1 MFKSGMFMTTFR
13 SLSACA
19 LSFLILAFSSLSVD
33 AQTTILTQH
42 NDIGRTGQNINETI
56 LTPSNVNSTQF
67 GKLYAIQLD
76 AQSYAQP
83 LYMGSLSIGSVT
95 HSVLFVATENDSVYA
110 FDAATTGVP
119 LWKASLLDAA
129 HGATAGAVA
138 DPNSTTGCGNIE
150 GGIDGIT
157 STPVIDPST
166 GTMYVVSRS
175 NESGSVVYRLHAL
188 DITTGN
194 EKFGGPTVITASVAG
209 TASDGKNGVVTFN
222 PVLQKQAPA
231 LLLEAG
237 SIYIGFGSFCDTS
250 PWHGWLMQYS
260 ASTLARQS
268 VFLTTPNGV
277 GSGVWMSG
285 AGPAADNENGTP
297 RVFVTTGNGTYD
309 ASAPYA
315 TNTVDYGDDILSLSV
330 TNGLK
335 VGDAFT
341 PSNQSTLQQEDAD
354 LGSGGIMLL
363 PDNLPGSSVAHL
375 AVQVDKVGTLFLLNR
390 DNLGGY
396 NGSSDNVLQ
405 EITTTQYGAGLWGSP
420 AYWNGNIY
428 FWPAGSNAQQ
438 FSITNGLLST
448 SAVATGPDP
457 GAPSADVFL
466 GTTPSVSANGTTNG
480 IVWFNDWANQYGGP
494 SQVLYAYN
502 ATNIST
508 LLWSSAQNPVRDSAG
523 PTQKFSV
530 PTIADGKV
538 YLANRNQIAVYG
550 LLANQPVSGVSV
562 NLANVANVYAVGSN
576 GTVPT
581 NGGLDTEGYS
591 YASSYLGSSAVW
603 NSTNF
608 SFGAAN
614 TLSGVS
620 SATIPLPTGNYT
632 ALNLLATAVNGS
644 QTNQVFT
651 VTYAD
656 GTTTSVTQSI
666 SDWGGAQGYPS
677 ESTALSTAS
686 RVNPSGALQSG
697 PWYLYGYI
705 IPLNSAKQVS
715 SVTTPNNRNVVVLA
729 ASLTPV
735 STAATTATPTFSVAA
750 GTYPSTQTV
759 SLSDATS
766 GATIYYTTNGS
777 TPTTS
782 SSVYSAPI
790 TVSATTT
797 ISAFATSSNAA
808 NSPVASATY
817 TIQAAPS
824 FTLTPAINPWSLQQ
838 NAGATQNITVTPVN
852 GFSCPNGV
860 ALAVS
865 GAPSG
870 VGTGFAGN
878 TLIVYPPLATPT
890 GTYPLT
896 LTGTCGSTTAT
907 APLSLVITAG
917 ANFTLAPAS
926 SSINV
931 APGANGSDAIT
942 VNPSNG
948 FSSAVSFSASGFP
961 SGTSGSFSPTSSASG
976 TTLTVTTTS
985 AAAAGTY
992 PIVITAAAPGSGNS
1006 NPFSNSVTVN
1016 LVIAVPKTPGFTL
1029 AAAANPLTLQQNAGG
1044 TDNITVTPVNGF
1056 SGSVN
1061 LAVSGAP
1068 SGVGTGFSGNLLIV
1082 YPPMSTPT
1090 GTYPLTI
1097 TGTSGSTTATTS
1109 VSLVITAA
1117 ATFSLSPAS
1126 TSLTVPHGSSGT
1138 DVITVKP
1145 ANGFTSAVSFA
1156 ASNLPSGVT
1165 ASFSPASSASSS
1177 TLTLAASSSAKPG
1190 NYTVTITA
1198 TAPGSGNSNS
1208 FTETTTITLVIT

>member
-1 MFKSGMFMTTFR
+1 MTAFR
-13 SLSACA
+13 ILAAYALCLSA
-19 LSFLILAFSSLSVD
+19 LAFTNHSAD

-42 NDIGRTGQNINETI
+42 NDIGRTGQNLNETI
-56 LTPSNVNSTQF
+56 LTPSNVTSSTF

-76 AQSYAQP
+76 AQAYAQP
-83 LYMGSLSIGSVT
+83 LYMGSLSIGGVN

-110 FDAATTGVP
+110 FDTVANGAP

-129 HGATAGAVA
+129 HGAAAGAIA

-150 GGIDGIT
+150 GGIDGVT
-157 STPVIDPST
+157 GTPVIDPST
-166 GTMYVVSRS
+166 GTLYVVSRS
-175 NESGSVVYRLHAL
+175 NEGGSVVYRLHAL
-188 DITTGN
+188 DVTTGN
-194 EKFGGPTVITASVAG
+194 EKFNGPTVITASVAG

-222 PVLQKQAPA
+222 PVLQKQGPA

-260 ASTLARQS
+260 AATLAQQS

-277 GSGVWMSG
+277 GSGIWMSG

-297 RVFVTTGNGTYD
+297 RVFVTSGNGTYD

-315 TNTVDYGDDILSLSV
+315 TNTVDYGDDVVDFSV

-335 VGDAFT
+335 VADTFT
-341 PSNQSTLQQEDAD
+341 PQNQSTLQAEDAD

-396 NGSSDNVLQ
+396 STSSDNVLQ

-448 SAVATGPDP
+448 SPVATGADP

-466 GTTPSVSANGTTNG
+466 GSTPSVSANGTTNG

-502 ATNIST
+502 ASNIST
-508 LLWSSAQNPVRDSAG
+508 LLWSSAQNPVRDGAG
-523 PTQKFSV
+523 PTQKFGV
-530 PTIADGKV
+530 PTIADGRV
-538 YLANRNQIAVYG
+538 YLSNRNQIAVYG
-550 LLANQPVSGVSV
+550 LLANQTVTGVPV
-562 NLANVANVYAVGSN
+562 NLANVANVYAIGSN

-581 NGGLDTEGYS
+581 NGGLDTEGYA
-591 YASSYLGSSAVW
+591 YASTYLGSSGVW

-608 SFGAAN
+608 TFGAAG

-632 ALNLLATAVNGS
+632 ALNLLATAVNGV

-656 GTTTSVTQSI
+656 GTTSSVTQSI
-666 SDWGGAQGYPS
+666 SDWGGPQGYVN
-677 ESTALSTAS
+677 ESTAFSTAS

-697 PWYLYGYI
+697 PWDLYGYI

-735 STAATTATPTFSVAA
+735 TATPTTATPTFSVAA
-750 GTYPSTQTV
+750 GTYTSTQTV

-766 GATIYYTTNGS
+766 GATIYYTTNGT
-777 TPTTS
+777 TPTTGS
-782 SSVYSAPI
+782 TVYSSPI

-797 ISAFATSSNAA
+797 IKALAASSNAV
-808 NSPVASATY
+808 NSAVASATY
-817 TIQAAPS
+817 TIQPAPT
-824 FTLTPAINPWSLQQ
+824 FTLTPAANPWTLQQ
-838 NAGATQNITVTPVN
+838 NAGSAQTISVTPVN
-852 GFSCPNGV
+852 GFSCPSSV
-860 ALAVS
+860 TLSVS

-878 TLIVYPPLATPT
+878 TLIVYPPLSTPT

-896 LTGTCGSTTAT
+896 LTGTCGSTTVT
-907 APLSLVITAG
+907 TTLSLVITAG
-917 ANFTLAPAS
+917 ANFTLTPAS
-926 SSINV
+926 TSITL
-931 APGANGSDAIT
+931 APGASATDAISLS
-942 VNPSNG
+942 PSNG
-948 FSSAVSFSASGFP
+948 FSSAVSFTASGFP
-961 SGTSGSFSPTSSASG
+961 SGVSGSVSPTSSASG
-976 TTLTVTTTS
+976 TTLSITTTS

-992 PIVITAAAPGSGNS
+992 PIVITATAPGSGNS
-1006 NPFSNSVTVN
+1006 NPFSNSVTVS

-1029 AAAANPLTLQQNAGG
+1029 AAAANPLTLQQNSGG
-1044 TDNITVTPVNGF
+1044 TDNVTVTPVNGF
-1056 SGSVN
+1056 SGNVS

-1068 SGVGTGFSGNLLIV
+1068 SGVGTAFSGNLLIV
-1082 YPPMSTPT
+1082 FPPLATPT
-1090 GTYPLTI
+1090 GTYPLTV
-1097 TGTSGSTTATTS
+1097 TGTSGSTTATTT
-1109 VSLVITAA
+1109 VSLVITAG
-1117 ATFSLSPAS
+1117 ATFTLSPAA
-1126 TSLTVPHGSSGT
+1126 TSITVPHGSSGA
-1138 DVITVKP
+1138 DAITVKP
-1145 ANGFTSAVSFA
+1145 ANGFASAVSFA
-1156 ASNLPSGVT
+1156 ASNLPAGVT
-1165 ASFSPASSASSS
+1165 ASFSPSSSATSS
-1177 TLTLAASSSAKPG
+1177 TLTLTAASTATPG
-1190 NYTVTITA
+1190 TYSITIVA
-1198 TAPGSGNSNS
+1198 TAPGSNSSSS
-1208 FTETTTITLVIT
+1208 FNEATTITLVIS

>member
-1 MFKSGMFMTTFR
+1 MTAFKSLRAFALCLFVLGF
-13 SLSACA
+13 SNHSAT
-19 LSFLILAFSSLSVD
+19 
-33 AQTTILTQH
+33 AQTMILTQH
-42 NDIGRTGQNINETI
+42 NDISRTGQNLNETT
-56 LTPSNVNSTQF
+56 LTPSNVTASQF

-76 AQSYAQP
+76 AQTYTQP
-83 LYMGSLSIGSVT
+83 LYMGSLTIGSVS

-110 FDAATTGVP
+110 FDTATNGAP

-129 HGATAGAVA
+129 HGAAAGAIA

-157 STPVIDPST
+157 GTPVIDPST

-175 NESGSVVYRLHAL
+175 NEGGSVVYRLHAL
-188 DITTGN
+188 DVTTGN

-209 TASDGKNGVVTFN
+209 TAGDGKNGVVTFN

-250 PWHGWLMQYS
+250 PWHGWFMQYN
-260 ASTLARQS
+260 AATLAQQS
-268 VFLTTPNGV
+268 VFLSTPNGV
-277 GSGVWMSG
+277 GSGIWMSG

-297 RVFVTTGNGTYD
+297 RVFITSGNGTYD

-315 TNTVDYGDDILSLSV
+315 TNTVDYGDDVLSFSV

-335 VGDAFT
+335 VGDSFT
-341 PSNQSTLQQEDAD
+341 PSNQSTLQAEDAD

-396 NGSSDNVLQ
+396 NTSSDNVLQ

-428 FWPAGSNAQQ
+428 FWPMGSNAQQ

-448 SAVATGPDP
+448 SPVATGPDP
-457 GAPSADVFL
+457 GAPSTDFFA
-466 GTTPSVSANGTTNG
+466 GSTPSVSANGTTNG
-480 IVWFNDWANQYGGP
+480 IVWFNDWANSVGGP
-494 SQVLYAYN
+494 LQVLYAYN

-508 LLWSSAQNPVRDSAG
+508 LLWSSAQNPVRDGAG

-530 PTIADGKV
+530 PTVADGRV

-550 LLANQPVSGVSV
+550 LLANQTVTGVTV
-562 NLANVANVYAVGSN
+562 NLANVANVYAIGSN

-591 YASSYLGSSAVW
+591 YASNYLGSSAVW

-632 ALNLLATAVNGS
+632 ALNLLATAVNGV

-666 SDWGGAQGYPS
+666 SDWGGPQGYTS

-686 RVNPSGALQSG
+686 RVNPSGALNSG

-705 IPLNSAKQVS
+705 IPLNSAKQVA

-735 STAATTATPTFSVAA
+735 STTATTATPTFSVAA
-750 GTYPSTQTV
+750 GTYTSTQQV

-777 TPTTS
+777 TPTTGS
-782 SSVYSAPI
+782 TVYSAPI
-790 TVSATTT
+790 SVSATTT
-797 ISAFATSSNAA
+797 INALAVSSNAA

-817 TIQAAPS
+817 TIQPAPT
-824 FTLTPAINPWSLQQ
+824 FTITPATNPWTLQQ
-838 NAGATQNITVTPVN
+838 NAGATQTIAVTPVN
-852 GFSCPNGV
+852 GFTCPGSV
-860 ALAVS
+860 ALSVS

-870 VGTGFAGN
+870 VGTGFSGN

-896 LTGTCGSTTAT
+896 LTGTCGSTKVTT
-907 APLSLVITAG
+907 PLALVITAG
-917 ANFTLAPAS
+917 ANFTLSAAS
-926 SSINV
+926 SSLSL
-931 APGANGSDAIT
+931 APGASATDAISVT
-942 VNPSNG
+942 PSNG
-948 FSSAVSFSASGFP
+948 FSGAVSFSASGFP
-961 SGTSGSFSPTSSASG
+961 SGASGSFSPTSSASG
-976 TTLTVTTTS
+976 TTLSIATTS
-985 AAAAGTY
+985 AVAAGTY
-992 PIVITAAAPGSGNS
+992 SIVITATAPGSGNS
-1006 NPFSNSVTVN
+1006 SSFSNSITVN
-1016 LVIAVPKTPGFTL
+1016 LVIAAAKTPGFTL

-1044 TDNITVTPVNGF
+1044 TDTITVTPVNGF
-1056 SGSVN
+1056 SGNVS

-1068 SGVGTGFSGNLLIV
+1068 SGVGTAFSGNLLIV
-1082 YPPMSTPT
+1082 YPPLTTPT

-1097 TGTSGSTTATTS
+1097 TGTSGSTSATAT
-1109 VSLVITAA
+1109 VSLVITAG
-1117 ATFSLSPAS
+1117 ATFTLAPAS

-1138 DVITVKP
+1138 DAITVKP
-1145 ANGFTSAVSFA
+1145 ANGFNSAVSFA
-1156 ASNLPSGVT
+1156 ASGLPTGVT
-1165 ASFSPASSASSS
+1165 ASFSPSSSATSS
-1177 TLTLAASSSAKPG
+1177 TLTLAAASSAKPG
-1190 NYTVTITA
+1190 SYTITITA

-1208 FTETTTITLVIT
+1208 FTQTTTLSLTIS

>member
-1 MFKSGMFMTTFR
+1 MTMFR
-13 SLSACA
+13 SLAAYA
-19 LSFLILAFSSLSVD
+19 LCLFAVAFSILSAD

-42 NDIGRTGQNINETI
+42 NDIGRTGQNLNETI

-76 AQSYAQP
+76 AQTYSQP
-83 LYMGSLSIGSVT
+83 LYMASLSIGSVN

-110 FDAATTGVP
+110 FDTAANGAT

-129 HGATAGAVA
+129 HGAAPGAIA

-150 GGIDGIT
+150 GGIVGVT
-157 STPVIDPST
+157 GTPVIDSST
-166 GTMYVVSRS
+166 GTLYVVSRT
-175 NESGSVVYRLHAL
+175 NEGGSIVYRLHAL
-188 DITTGN
+188 DVTTGN
-194 EKFGGPTVITASVAG
+194 EKFGGPTAISASIAG
-209 TASDGKNGVVTFN
+209 TATDGQNGVVTFN
-222 PVLQKQAPA
+222 PILQKQAPA

-250 PWHGWLMQYS
+250 PWHGWFMQYS
-260 ASTLARQS
+260 AATLAQQS
-268 VFLTTPNGV
+268 VFLTTPNGT

-297 RVFVTTGNGTYD
+297 RVFMTTGNGTYD

-315 TNTVDYGDDILSLSV
+315 TNTVDYGDDILSFSV
-330 TNGLK
+330 SNGLK
-335 VGDAFT
+335 VGDSFT
-341 PSNQSTLQQEDAD
+341 PSDQSTLQQEDAD

-396 NGSSDNVLQ
+396 NSSSDNVLQ
-405 EITTTQYGAGLWGSP
+405 EITTTQYGLGLWGSP

-448 SAVATGPDP
+448 SPVATGPDS
-457 GAPSADVFL
+457 GAPSNDIFE
-466 GTTPSVSANGTTNG
+466 GSTPSVSANGTTNG
-480 IVWFNDWANQYGGP
+480 IVWFNDWANSFGGP
-494 SQVLYAYN
+494 TQVLYAYN

-508 LLWSSAQNPVRDSAG
+508 LLWSSAQNPVRDGAG

-550 LLANQPVSGVSV
+550 LLANQSVTGVPV
-562 NLANVANVYAVGSN
+562 NLANVANVYAIGSS
-576 GTVPT
+576 GTIPT

-591 YASSYLGSSAVW
+591 YASSYLGSSVVW

-620 SATIPLPTGNYT
+620 SATIPLPTGNYA
-632 ALNLLATAVNGS
+632 ALNLLATAVNGV

-666 SDWGGAQGYPS
+666 SDWGGPQGYVS
-677 ESTALSTAS
+677 ESTAISTAS

-697 PWYLYGYI
+697 PWDLYGYI

-735 STAATTATPTFSVAA
+735 SSTATTATPTFSVAA
-750 GTYPSTQTV
+750 GTYTAAQTV
-759 SLSDATS
+759 SLSSATS

-797 ISAFATSSNAA
+797 INAFATSSNAA
-808 NSPVASATY
+808 NSAVASSTY
-817 TIQAAPS
+817 TIQPAPT
-824 FTLTPAINPWSLQQ
+824 FTLTPAANPWTLQQ
-838 NAGATQNITVTPVN
+838 NAGATQTITVTPVN
-852 GFSCPNGV
+852 GFSCPNSV
-860 ALAVS
+860 ALSVS

-878 TLIVYPPLATPT
+878 TLIVYPPLSTPT
-890 GTYPLT
+890 GTYALT
-896 LTGTCGSTTAT
+896 LTGTCGSTTVT
-907 APLSLVITAG
+907 APLSLIITPG
-917 ANFTLAPAS
+917 ANFTLTSAS
-926 SSINV
+926 SSV
-931 APGANGSDAIT
+931 TLAPGANTTDAIT

-948 FSSAVSFSASGFP
+948 FASTVSFSASGFP
-961 SGTSGSFSPTSSASG
+961 SGVSGSFSPSSSPSG
-976 TTLTVTTTS
+976 TTLTMTASS

-992 PIVITAAAPGSGNS
+992 PIVITATAPGSGNS
-1006 NPFSNSVTVN
+1006 NPFSNNVTVS

-1029 AAAANPLTLQQNAGG
+1029 AAAASPLTLQQNAGG
-1044 TDNITVTPVNGF
+1044 TDNFTVTPVNGF
-1056 SGSVN
+1056 SGSVS

-1068 SGVGTGFSGNLLIV
+1068 SGVGTAFSGNLLIV
-1082 YPPMSTPT
+1082 YPPLSTPT

-1097 TGTSGSTTATTS
+1097 TGTSGSTKATTTLP
-1109 VSLVITAA
+1109 LVITAG

-1126 TSLTVPHGSSGT
+1126 ASLTVPHGSSGK
-1138 DVITVKP
+1138 DVITVAP

-1156 ASNLPSGVT
+1156 ASNLPTGVT
-1165 ASFSPASSASSS
+1165 AGFSPASSASSS
-1177 TLTLAASSSAKPG
+1177 TLTLTAASSAKPG
-1190 NYTVTITA
+1190 SYTITITA

-1208 FTETTTITLVIT
+1208 FTETATITLVIS